1 MATGLVL
8 LVVIESKFTHGAW
21 IILVLIPLLVTM
33 FRAVNYHYR
42 DMREQVTLQR
52 ADIRVGEHW
61 GVPQQHKVVV
71 PLSSLNRAS
80 LAALRFACSISQDV
94 TAVVDVEPQSTARVQ
109 GGLAVLVRGDTP
121 RRAHVPLPFRGHA
134 TAGAT

>member
-42 DMREQVTLQR
+42 DMREQVTLKS

-94 TAVVDVEPQSTARVQ
+94 TAVIVMWN
-109 GGLAVLVRGDTP
+109 
-121 RRAHVPLPFRGHA
+121 RRAQLAFRRTGCPGTRRYPSSCSRPLTVPWSRPC
-134 TAGAT
+134 